1 MMSIFKHGTKS
12 LVLFLVLLLGG
23 SSLQAKDLVIDL
35 SAPIVQITTAFSGTE
50 LLLFG
55 AKRGAGDVIVVVR
68 GPLENQT
75 VHLKERKLG
84 IWVNTEHLTFDGLPS
99 YYWVSSNRPLYDI
112 LPADTLAR
120 LQIGVDEV
128 QIQPTDT
135 NANSAATIA
144 FRAALIRDKI
154 RKKLY
159 SEDASPL
166 LFLNDMLFRT
176 RINFPAN
183 VSVGEFAIET
193 FLVRDQ
199 EIITSETTLL
209 NVRKFGLEAE
219 IYDFAHKQSLLYGIF
234 AVIIACV
241 AGWLANAAF
250 RRS

>member
-1 MMSIFKHGTKS
+1 MLKRLGKS
-12 LVLFLVLLLGG
+12 LVLCLVLLLGG
-23 SSLQAKDLVIDL
+23 SGLQAKDLVIDL
-35 SAPIVQITTAFSGTE
+35 SAPIVQITAGFSGTE

-68 GPLENQT
+68 GPLEAQT

-84 IWVNTEHLTFDGLPS
+84 IWVNTEHLTFSDLPS
-99 YYWVSSNRPLYDI
+99 YYWVASNRPIFDI
-112 LPADTLAR
+112 LPADTLTR
-120 LQIGVDEV
+120 LQIGLDEI
-128 QIQPTDT
+128 QITPTDP
-135 NANSAATIA
+135 NANPAEAIA
-144 FRAALIRDKI
+144 FRAALVRDKA

-159 SEDASPL
+159 SEETSPL
-166 LFLNDMLFRT
+166 LFLNDMLFKT
-176 RINFPAN
+176 KINFPAN

-193 FLVRDQ
+193 YLVRNK

-219 IYDFAHKQSLLYGIF
+219 IYDFAHQQSLLYGIF

>member
-1 MMSIFKHGTKS
+1 MLKRNGKS

-23 SSLQAKDLVIDL
+23 SSLHAKDLVIDL
-35 SAPIVQITTAFSGTE
+35 SAPIVQITAAFSGTE

-55 AKRGAGDVIVVVR
+55 AKRGDGDVIVVVR

-75 VHLKERKLG
+75 VHLKERKFG
-84 IWVNTEHLTFDGLPS
+84 IWVNTENLKFNDLPS
-99 YYWVSSNRPLYDI
+99 YYWVASNRPVFDV
-112 LPADTLAR
+112 LPADTLTR
-120 LQIGVDEV
+120 LQIGLDEIT
-128 QIQPTDT
+128 IQPTDK
-135 NANSAATIA
+135 NANSAEAIA
-144 FRAALIRDKI
+144 FRAALIRDKV

-159 SEDASPL
+159 SEDVSPL

-176 RINFPAN
+176 KINFPAN

-193 FLVRDQ
+193 YLVRDQ
-199 EIITSETTLL
+199 EVITSETTLL
-209 NVRKFGLEAE
+209 HVRKFGLEAE
-219 IYDFAHKQSLLYGIF
+219 IYDFAHNQSLLYGIF

>member
-1 MMSIFKHGTKS
+1 MLKRTSKS

-55 AKRGAGDVIVVVR
+55 AKRGDGDVIVVVR

-75 VHLKERKLG
+75 VHLKERKFG
-84 IWVNTEHLTFDGLPS
+84 IWVNTENLTFNDLPS
-99 YYWVSSNRPLYDI
+99 YYWVASNRPVFDI
-112 LPADTLAR
+112 LPADTLTR
-120 LQIGVDEV
+120 LQIGLDEIT
-128 QIQPTDT
+128 IQPTDN
-135 NANSAATIA
+135 NANSAEAIA
-144 FRAALIRDKI
+144 FRAALIRDKV

-159 SEDASPL
+159 SEDVSPL

-176 RINFPAN
+176 QINFPAN

-193 FLVRDQ
+193 YLVRDQ
-199 EIITSETTLL
+199 EVITSETTLL
-209 NVRKFGLEAE
+209 HVRKFGLEAE
-219 IYDFAHKQSLLYGIF
+219 IYDFAHNQSLLYGIF
-234 AVIIACV
+234 AVIIACI

>member
-1 MMSIFKHGTKS
+1 MMAKRISRLLIICTA
-12 LVLFLVLLLGG
+12 FLIGS

-35 SAPIVQITTAFSGTE
+35 SAPIVQITAGFSGTE

-68 GPLENQT
+68 GPLEDQT
-75 VHLKERKLG
+75 VHLKERKFG
-84 IWVNTEHLTFDGLPS
+84 IWVNTENLLFDDLPS
-99 YYWVSSNRPLYDI
+99 YYWVASNRPVYDV
-112 LPADTLAR
+112 LPADTLTR
-120 LQIGVDEV
+120 FQIGLDEI
-128 QIQPTDT
+128 QITPFDE
-135 NANSAATIA
+135 NADSAEAIA
-144 FRAALIRDKI
+144 FRAALVRDKI
-154 RKKLY
+154 RKNLY
-159 SEDASPL
+159 SEEASPL

-176 RINFPAN
+176 KINFPAN

-193 FLVRDQ
+193 YLVRDQ
-199 EIITSETTLL
+199 EIVTSETTLL

-234 AVIIACV
+234 AVIIACA